1 MDDKH
6 IEDMLRDSWSP
17 EPPEGMRERVLGRAR
32 QELPARRAGWGL
44 LGMSGWKLAF
54 ASLCLLTILVSNLAD
69 SARQVRLAALMD
81 GFSQPAVSVAADDRG
96 WMRLPALRGDLDDV
110 VASSPTRD
118 RLLNLLE
125 RGG

>member
-32 QELPARRAGWGL
+32 EELLARKAGRGL
-44 LGMSGWKLAF
+44 RGINGWKLAF
-54 ASLCLLTILVSNLAD
+54 ASLALFAILVSNLVEY
-69 SARQVRLAALMD
+69 ARQERLAAMMD
-81 GFSQPAVSVAADDRG
+81 GVTRPQVTVLTYGNRCASLLASSA
-96 WMRLPALRGDLDDV
+96 DLDECIAV
-110 VASSPTRD
+110 SPTRG